1 MSLITLDRKTKIPKY
16 RQIIQSIEIGIS
28 EGRIKK
34 GDKLPSVNTLRN
46 KFNISRDTVFLAFGE
61 LKERGII
68 EAVTGKGYYVI
79 SEDVTIKKKV
89 FLLFDELNSFKEE
102 LYNSFIVTLNKE
114 IQVDIYF
121 HHFNRNM
128 FDKLITDNIGNYS
141 YYIIMPANLEDI
153 TASIMK
159 LPKEKVCLLD
169 QTNDELK
176 AYSGVFQNFESNVYN
191 GLLTLEEQ
199 ILKYQKLLLIR
210 PSSNQPEQIYNGF
223 ERFISTVSIN
233 SGQQNYSDPIEPK
246 KGEVYFVLDDRSLIQ
261 LIKKI
266 NTANLT
272 IGKDVGIIAYNDS
285 LLKEVVGGGITT
297 ISTDFK
303 EMGIRMAEMINSDSF
318 YQFENQNNIILRKSL

>member
-1 MSLITLDRKTKIPKY
+1 M
-16 RQIIQSIEIGIS
+16 
-28 EGRIKK
+28 
-34 GDKLPSVNTLRN
+34 
-46 KFNISRDTVFLAFGE
+46 
-61 LKERGII
+61 
-68 EAVTGKGYYVI
+68 
-79 SEDVTIKKKV
+79 
-89 FLLFDELNSFKEE
+89 
-102 LYNSFIVTLNKE
+102 YNSFIGALHDE

-128 FDKLITDNIGNYS
+128 VDKLIMDNIGNYS
-141 YYIIMPANLEDI
+141 YYVIMPANLEDI
-153 TASIMK
+153 STSIMK

-176 AYSGVFQNFESNVYN
+176 TYSGVFQNFESNVYN
-191 GLLTLEEQ
+191 GLLSLEAQ
-199 ILKYQKLLLIR
+199 ILKYNKLLLIR

-223 ERFISTVSIN
+223 ERFSSTISIN
-233 SGQQNYSDPIEPK
+233 SEQQDYSNPVEPK

-266 NTANLT
+266 STTNLS

-318 YQFENQNNIILRKSL
+318 YYFENQNNIILRKSL